1 MTLRD
6 LIEGITEIQGEVV
19 VRQFSHDAD
28 DIIGENPLGEI
39 RSDSSAW
46 SNEILYMYADFGD
59 IRNRADAPILFIEVE
74 AD

>member
-6 LIEGITEIQGEVV
+6 LIEGVTEIQGEVV
-19 VRQFSHDAD
+19 VRQFSNEAD
-28 DIIGENPLGEI
+28 DIIGENPLDEI
-39 RSDSSAW
+39 SNDSFVW
-46 SNEILYMYADFGD
+46 GNEILYMYADFGD

>member
-46 SNEILYMYADFGD
+46 SNEILYNQHFKGGKALLAGQTLATAA
-59 IRNRADAPILFIEVE
+59 NAV
-74 AD
+74 

>member
-6 LIEGITEIQGEVV
+6 LIEGVTEIQGEVV
-19 VRQFSHDAD
+19 VRRFSHDAD
-28 DIIGENPLGEI
+28 DIIGENPLDEI
-39 RSDSSAW
+39 SNDSFVW
-46 SNEILYMYADFGD
+46 GNEILYMYADLGD